1 MENPKKSIHRYVL
14 CIFPLDRSAFS
25 TDNRNERRFFKELER
40 MICTLCPR
48 ACRAERTAE
57 SGGGFCR
64 MGTLPRV
71 ARAALHRWE
80 EPCISGTRG
89 SGTVFFSGCTLRC
102 AYCQNIAISHG
113 GFGRTVS
120 VRRLADIFKSL
131 VEQGAHNINLV
142 TATPYVPAILDA
154 LALYRPPVPVVFN
167 SGGYETVETLR
178 LLRGAV
184 DIYLPDIKHVSPRLS
199 ALCAEAPDYF
209 EAASAAVIEMCAQT
223 GAPVYDADGIML
235 RGTIVR
241 HLILPGCTGD
251 SLRVLDFIHDRLPKG
266 TPVSLMR
273 QYSPIPE
280 CQIKGLDR
288 RITDAEY
295 ERVLDRLIAL
305 NLDGYMQ
312 EKTSAKREYT
322 PPFDL
327 TGV

>member
-1 MENPKKSIHRYVL
+1 
-14 CIFPLDRSAFS
+14 
-25 TDNRNERRFFKELER
+25 

-48 ACRAERTAE
+48 ACHAERVE
-57 SGGGFCR
+57 ENGNGFCG

-71 ARAALHRWE
+71 ARAALHMWE

-113 GFGRTVS
+113 GFGRTVT
-120 VRRLADIFKSL
+120 VQRLSDIFKSL
-131 VEQGAHNINLV
+131 VDQGAHNINLV

-154 LALYRPPVPVVFN
+154 LDLYRPPVPIVFN
-167 SGGYETVETLR
+167 SGGYETIETLR
-178 LLRGAV
+178 MLRGAV
-184 DIYLPDIKHVSPRLS
+184 DIYLPDLKHVSPRLS
-199 ALCAEAPDYF
+199 ALCAKAPDYF
-209 EAASAAVIEMCAQT
+209 EVASAAIAEMCAQT
-223 GAPVYDADGIML
+223 GTPVYDADGLMQ

-251 SLRVLDFIHDRLPKG
+251 SLRVLDFIHDHLPEG

-280 CQIKGLDR
+280 CKIKGLDR
-288 RITDAEY
+288 RITDREY
-295 ERVLDRLIAL
+295 ERVLAHLTAL
-305 NLDGYMQ
+305 HLDGYMQ
-312 EKTSAKREYT
+312 EKSSAKSEYT

>member
-1 MENPKKSIHRYVL
+1 
-14 CIFPLDRSAFS
+14 
-25 TDNRNERRFFKELER
+25 

-48 ACRAERTAE
+48 ACHAERTE
-57 SGGGFCR
+57 ENGNGFCW

-71 ARAALHRWE
+71 ARAALHMWE

-113 GFGRTVS
+113 GFGRTVT
-120 VRRLADIFKSL
+120 VQRLSDIFKSL
-131 VEQGAHNINLV
+131 VDQGAHNINLV

-154 LALYRPPVPVVFN
+154 LDLYRPPVPIVFN
-167 SGGYETVETLR
+167 SGGYETIETLR
-178 LLRGAV
+178 MLRGAV
-184 DIYLPDIKHVSPRLS
+184 DIYLPDLKHVSPRLS
-199 ALCAEAPDYF
+199 ALCAKAPDYF
-209 EAASAAVIEMCAQT
+209 EVASAAITEMCAQT
-223 GAPVYDADGIML
+223 GTPVYDADGLMQ

-251 SLRVLDFIHDRLPKG
+251 SLRVLDFIHDHLPEG

-280 CQIKGLDR
+280 CKIKGLDR
-288 RITDAEY
+288 RITDREY
-295 ERVLDRLIAL
+295 ERVLAHLTAL
-305 NLDGYMQ
+305 HLDGYMQ
-312 EKTSAKREYT
+312 EKSSAKSEYT